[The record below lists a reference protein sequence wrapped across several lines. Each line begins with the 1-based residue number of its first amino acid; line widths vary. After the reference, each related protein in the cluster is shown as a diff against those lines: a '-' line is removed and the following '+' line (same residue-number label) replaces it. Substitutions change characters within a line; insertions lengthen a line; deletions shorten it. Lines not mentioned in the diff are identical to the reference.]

1 MVGGMS
7 AVQGP
12 RRILVVDDDSPTRML
27 LRELLTMEGYAV
39 EEASDGAAAMAKV
52 ATFAPD
58 LLLLDV
64 MMPGRDGF
72 DVLAALRRTTDVPVI
87 LLTAKDHENDR
98 VVGLRLGADDY
109 VVKPFSG
116 AELAARISSVLRRT
130 TTARAQPRLEY
141 DGLEIDLVNHDVS
154 VRGEPI
160 EMPAREYELLV
171 FLASSPRRAFSREE
185 LLEAVWGSQGGRQT
199 TTVTEHIRRIRQR
212 IEDDPDSPRWIQTV
226 RGMGYRFN
234 P

>member
-1 MVGGMS
+1 MS
-7 AVQGP
+7 ETSD
-12 RRILVVDDDSPTRML
+12 RSRILVVDDDDPTRML

-39 EEASDGAAAMAKV
+39 DEAADGATALAKV

-72 DVLAALRRTTDVPVI
+72 DVLTSLRRTSDVPVI
-87 LLTAKDHENDR
+87 LLSAKAHENDR

-116 AELAARISSVLRRT
+116 AELVARIAGVLRRT
-130 TTARAQPRLEY
+130 TTGRAPARLEF
-141 DGLEIDLVNHDVS
+141 DGLEIDLVSRAVS

-160 EMPAREYELLV
+160 DIPAREYELLV
-171 FLASSPRRAFSREE
+171 FMASSPRHLFSRED
-185 LLEAVWGSQGGRQT
+185 LLEAVWGSSSGRQRA
-199 TTVTEHIRRIRQR
+199 TTVTEHVRRIRQR
-212 IEDDPDSPRWIQTV
+212 IEVDPDRPRWILTV
-226 RGMGYRFN
+226 RGMGYRFD